1 MTPPVQPDGRKAILV
16 TGGAKRIGATISRTL
31 HAAGASVVIHC
42 NSSRAEADK
51 LAAELNAVNP
61 KSAAVLQGNL
71 AASNALKG
79 LVDQAASL
87 FGRLDGL
94 VNNAS
99 VFYATPMGS
108 INEDHWID
116 LMGTNLLAPLFL
128 SQAAVPY
135 LSKTQG
141 AIVNIV
147 DIHAERPLKDYTV
160 YNMTKAGLA
169 GLTRSLALELG
180 PNIRVNG
187 VSPGAILWPE
197 SGNDYPDA
205 ERERIVNQVPLRRVG
220 GPEDIAGAVKYLML
234 DAPYVSG
241 QIIAVDG
248 ARSIV
253 L

>member
-1 MTPPVQPDGRKAILV
+1 MTTPTQTRAILV

-31 HAAGASVVIHC
+31 HAAGADIIIHC
-42 NSSRAEADK
+42 NTSRADADK
-51 LAAELNAVNP
+51 LAVEFNAARA
-61 KSAAVLQGNL
+61 KSAAVVQGNL

-79 LVDQAASL
+79 LVDQAASQ

-99 VFYATPMGS
+99 VFYATPVGT

-135 LSKTQG
+135 LTNTQG
-141 AIVNIV
+141 AIVNLI
-147 DIHAERPLKDYTV
+147 DIHAERPLKDYVV
-160 YNMTKAGLA
+160 YTAAKAGLA

-180 PNIRVNG
+180 PAIRVNG
-187 VSPGAILWPE
+187 VSPGAILWPDA
-197 SGNDYPDA
+197 GNDYPPA
-205 ERERIVNQVPLRRVG
+205 ERERILQQVPLKRVG
-220 GPEDIAGAVKYLML
+220 GPDDIAGAVKYLLL
-234 DAPYVSG
+234 DAPYVTG
-241 QIIAVDG
+241 QILAVDG
-248 ARSIV
+248 GREIA

>member
-1 MTPPVQPDGRKAILV
+1 MTPAAHSKAILV
-16 TGGAKRIGATISRTL
+16 TGGAKRIGAAISRTL
-31 HAAGASVVIHC
+31 HAAGANVVIHC
-42 NSSRAEADK
+42 NTSRTEADK
-51 LAAELNAVNP
+51 LAAELNAARA
-61 KSAAVLQGNL
+61 KSAAVVQGNL

-99 VFYATPMGS
+99 VFYATPMGG
-108 INEDHWID
+108 INEDQWID

-135 LSKTQG
+135 LTKTQG

-187 VSPGAILWPE
+187 VSPGAIIWPE
-197 SGNDYPDA
+197 TGNDYPEA
-205 ERERIVNQVPLRRVG
+205 ERERIVNQVPLKRVG
-220 GPEDIAGAVKYLML
+220 GGEDIAGAVKYLML

-241 QIIAVDG
+241 QIVAVDG
-248 ARSIV
+248 GRGIV

>member
-1 MTPPVQPDGRKAILV
+1 MTPKAILI
-16 TGGAKRIGATISRTL
+16 TGGAKRIGATISRVL
-31 HAAGASVVIHC
+31 HAAGANVVIHC
-42 NSSRAEADK
+42 NNSRADADR
-51 LAAELNAVNP
+51 LAHELNAARA

-87 FGRLDGL
+87 FGQLDGL

-99 VFYATPMGS
+99 VFYATPMGT

-135 LSKTQG
+135 LTKTQG

-147 DIHAERPLKDYTV
+147 DIHAERPLKDYAV

-180 PNIRVNG
+180 PTIRVNG
-187 VSPGAILWPE
+187 VSPGAILWPDAG
-197 SGNDYPDA
+197 SDYPEA
-205 ERERIVNQVPLRRVG
+205 ERARIVNQVPLKRVG
-220 GPEDIAGAVKYLML
+220 GAEDIAGAVKYLLL
-234 DAPYVSG
+234 DAPYVTG
-241 QIIAVDG
+241 QILAVDG
-248 ARSIV
+248 GREIA

>member
-1 MTPPVQPDGRKAILV
+1 MTTPAILV
-16 TGGAKRIGATISRTL
+16 TGGAKRIGAAITRTL
-31 HAAGASVVIHC
+31 HAAGANVVIHC

-51 LAAELNAVNP
+51 LAAELNAVRP

-87 FGRLDGL
+87 FGGLSGL

-99 VFYATPMGS
+99 VFYATPVGT
-108 INEDHWID
+108 IIEDHWID
-116 LMGTNLLAPLFL
+116 LMGTNLLAPLLL

-135 LSKTQG
+135 LTKTQG
-141 AIVNIV
+141 AIVNII
-147 DIHAERPLKDYTV
+147 DIHADRPLKDYVV
-160 YNMTKAGLA
+160 YNVAKAGLA

-187 VSPGAILWPE
+187 VSPGAILWPDQ
-197 SGNDYPDA
+197 GNDYPAA
-205 ERERIVNQVPLRRVG
+205 ERERIVNQVPLKRIG
-220 GPEDIAGAVKYLML
+220 GPEDIAGAVKYLLL
-234 DAPYVSG
+234 DAPYVTG
-241 QIIAVDG
+241 QILAVDG
-248 ARSIV
+248 GREIA